1 MSRKTLLTETQVRQF
16 LKLANLS
23 HISNDRLTEMGYDMP
38 GARDED
44 DELERE
50 LDATEDELGA
60 EDELADDEGDEL
72 EMDALGGDADGGGGD
87 MVSVDDFMS
96 ALENALE
103 DVMGEPTS
111 VEMDDED
118 DAPEPDLGG
127 EEEISMDAEEEI
139 EEPMMEEAHGDTK
152 KDDDLKDTEDDGARG
167 EKKGDKAYVN
177 EEEIVAEVARR
188 VANRLQ
194 AQKTQNDKQT
204 QVDQLAERIF
214 ARLTSK

>member
-23 HISNDRLTEMGYDMP
+23 HVSNDRLTEMGYDMP

-127 EEEISMDAEEEI
+127 EEEISMDAEEEV
-139 EEPMMEEAHGDTK
+139 EEPMMEEEHGDTE
-152 KDDDLKDTEDDGARG
+152 T
-167 EKKGDKAYVN
+167 GDKAYVN

-194 AQKTQNDKQT
+194 AQKTQDDKQT
-204 QVDQLAERIF
+204 QIDQLAERIF